1 MTTRRGPSK
10 KKKKKKTA
18 KAPEKRDRREEIVSA
33 LYRCMAEKGFTA
45 ATLSDIA
52 QAAGMSSSH
61 LLYYFHG
68 KDAILEALFK
78 DECSRERA
86 ELEALPDEPSEAL
99 DAVADLFLN
108 PKNGTKND
116 RVVMLDLAGQT
127 IQNRALRKAQANHD
141 RAVKKALAGVF
152 KKTPRTAGVTAVDA
166 AHSAYA
172 MLNGLRTTSFFD
184 SSLSGLQAHKLF
196 RSTLYQLAGIAN
208 GRAKR
213 ATRAAS

>member
-10 KKKKKKTA
+10 KKKKTKV
-18 KAPEKRDRREEIVSA
+18 PEKRDRREEIVAA

-52 QAAGMSSSH
+52 QTAGMSSSH

-86 ELEALPDEPSEAL
+86 ELDELPDEPAEAL
-99 DAVADLFLN
+99 DSIADLFLN
-108 PKNGTKND
+108 PKKGTKND

-152 KKTPRTAGVTAVDA
+152 KKTPRANGVTPSDA

-172 MLNGLRTTSFFD
+172 MLHGLRTTSFFD
-184 SSLSGLQAHKLF
+184 ASLSGAQAHKLF
-196 RSTLYQLAGIAN
+196 RSTLYQLAGLTHA
-208 GRAKR
+208 RKR
-213 ATRAAS
+213 AARAS

>member
-1 MTTRRGPSK
+1 MGAADRARRRRRRRPPRLPRSV
-10 KKKKKKTA
+10 TA
-18 KAPEKRDRREEIVSA
+18 ERKSYRPCIGVWQKRVSPLPRSA
-33 LYRCMAEKGFTA
+33 
-45 ATLSDIA
+45 I
-52 QAAGMSSSH
+52 SH
-61 LLYYFHG
+61 
-68 KDAILEALFK
+68 
-78 DECSRERA
+78 RERA

>member
-10 KKKKKKTA
+10 KKKKSS
-18 KAPEKRDRREEIVSA
+18 APEKRDRREEIVAA

-52 QAAGMSSSH
+52 QTAGMSSSH

-68 KDAILEALFK
+68 KDSILEALFK
-78 DECSRERA
+78 DESTRERS
-86 ELEALPDEPSEAL
+86 ELDALPDDPASAL
-99 DAVADLFLN
+99 DAIADLFLN
-108 PKNGTKND
+108 PKGGSKSD

-152 KKTPRTAGVTAVDA
+152 KKTPRAAGVTAVDA

-172 MLNGLRTTSFFD
+172 MLTGLRTTSFFD
-184 SSLSGLQAHKLF
+184 SSLSGAQAHKLF
-196 RSTLYQLAGIAN
+196 RNTLYQLAGLTN
-208 GRAKR
+208 GKGKR
-213 ATRAAS
+213 ARA